1 VTTAEPLLGIDRLGL
16 RLRAGGTDVPVLQD
30 IDITVAAGEAVG
42 VVGESG
48 SGKSMT
54 LRTVAG
60 LRPTGATI
68 TGRVR
73 FDGRDVL
80 SLRRKQLRAYR
91 MHDIAVIP
99 QNPLAAIN
107 PLRRIG
113 DFLTEAQVS
122 TGTLDRSA
130 AREKAVDALV
140 SVGIP
145 DAARRLEQYP
155 HELSGGLLQ
164 RVTIAAALMT
174 EPRLILADEP
184 TTALDVTTQEEVIA
198 ILDERRREHG
208 AALLL
213 VTHDLD
219 LAAAVTDRIVVVY
232 AGVVVESAVSQDIHH
247 RAMHPYTAGLL
258 AARPTGVTAGRLP
271 VIPGRPASAADAGTG
286 CVFAAR
292 CPFSIDVCHRVRPD
306 RVLVDGHA
314 VACHRTVELPTPLAF
329 PAREGVAS

>member
-1 VTTAEPLLGIDRLGL
+1 MTDAALLEIEHLSLHL
-16 RLRAGGTDVPVLQD
+16 RTGRETVPILQS
-30 IDITVAAGEAVG
+30 IHLNVAAGEAVG

-60 LRPTGATI
+60 LRPPKSTVTG
-68 TGRVR
+68 GVR
-73 FDGRDVL
+73 FAGRDVL
-80 SLRRKQLRAYR
+80 AFSRRELRAYR
-91 MHDIAVIP
+91 THDIAVIP

-107 PLRRIG
+107 PLRTIG
-113 DFLTEAQVS
+113 DFLTEALVAAHAA
-122 TGTLDRSA
+122 DRA
-130 AREKAVDALV
+130 EARHRAIDALV

-164 RVTIAAALMT
+164 RVTIAAALLS

-219 LAAAVTDRIVVVY
+219 LAAAVTDRLVVVY
-232 AGVVVESAVSQDIHH
+232 AGAVVESAPSQDVHLTA
-247 RAMHPYTAGLL
+247 RHPYTAGLL
-258 AARPTGVTAGRLP
+258 AARPTGEAVRRLP
-271 VIPGRPASAADAGTG
+271 TIPGRPASAAEAGDG
-286 CVFAAR
+286 CVFEAR
-292 CPFSIDVCHRVRPD
+292 CPFATTQCRRSRPAP
-306 RVLVDGHA
+306 VPSDGHL
-314 VACHRTVELPTPLAF
+314 VACHRVAELPTPLVF
-329 PAREGVAS
+329 PVRAEVAS